1 MIGGWVV
8 LVPRAAWADPSRD
21 ECFDAYEQAQRL
33 RNDRQL
39 REARDRLATCASAA
53 CPAFVRSD
61 CGAWLDDVEAELAAA
76 AARSAPG
83 HEPPAPATPPAG
95 ATSADAPPA
104 APASPWFLRLPT
116 ATYALGGVAALG
128 LASFAGF
135 ALAGAS
141 VQGCAPGC
149 SNAEVAAL
157 RRDYLVADVSLF
169 GALAAAG
176 GAVAFALTSKP
187 EGPGVTP
194 VAPRATSWWLG
205 VRVEGRGPWVGAG
218 AAF

>member
-1 MIGGWVV
+1 MIGAWVV
-8 LVPRAAWADPSRD
+8 LVPRAASADPSRD
-21 ECFDAYEQAQRL
+21 ACFDAYEQAQRL
-33 RNDRQL
+33 RNDEHL
-39 REARDRLATCASAA
+39 RAARDRLATCAHAA

-61 CGAWLDDVEAELAAA
+61 CAAWLGEVEAELAAA
-76 AARSAPG
+76 AARSAP
-83 HEPPAPATPPAG
+83 EPAPAAPATPPAG

-104 APASPWFLRLPT
+104 APAPPWFLRLPT
-116 ATYALGGVAALG
+116 ATYSLGGVAALG

-141 VQGCAPGC
+141 VQACAPGC
-149 SNAEVAAL
+149 SSAEVAAL
-157 RRDYLVADVSLF
+157 RRDYLVADVSLV

-176 GAVAFALTSKP
+176 GAIAFALASPP
-187 EGPGVTP
+187 ERSSVTP

-205 VRVEGRGPWVGAG
+205 VRVEGLGPWVGAG